1 VRHSRTYLVG
11 IHVAAV
17 VMAVVILLP
26 FAWLLIS
33 SISSPTDLVSSHVH
47 WWPSHP
53 TLARYRAIFT
63 SPAGGGDNV
72 AANFRLAMV
81 NSLIVATATTVISL
95 CVGALGGYAF
105 ARLRFRLRR
114 T

>member
-1 VRHSRTYLVG
+1 
-11 IHVAAV
+11 
-17 VMAVVILLP
+17 MAIVILLP

-33 SISSPTDLVSSHVH
+33 SISPPADLVSAHVH

-53 TLARYRAIFT
+53 TMARYRAIFT

-81 NSLIVATATTVISL
+81 NSLIVATA
-95 CVGALGGYAF
+95 APP
-105 ARLRFRLRR
+105 
-114 T
+114 